1 MVLGVAYLQLFVYLQ
16 LLDLMTTLVGFRL
29 GGTEVSPFAH
39 WLTGL
44 GPTTG
49 IVLVKM
55 TAFAIA
61 AVCLRFHKE
70 RVIAWANYFFAVLVV
85 WNLGQIWRAVA

>member
-1 MVLGVAYLQLFVYLQ
+1 VAYLQLFVYLQ
-16 LLDLMTTLVGFRL
+16 LLDLITTLVGFRL
-29 GGTEVSPFAH
+29 GGVEASPFAH

-49 IVLVKM
+49 IVLVKVV
-55 TAFAIA
+55 ALFIA
-61 AVCLRFHKE
+61 GICLRYRKE